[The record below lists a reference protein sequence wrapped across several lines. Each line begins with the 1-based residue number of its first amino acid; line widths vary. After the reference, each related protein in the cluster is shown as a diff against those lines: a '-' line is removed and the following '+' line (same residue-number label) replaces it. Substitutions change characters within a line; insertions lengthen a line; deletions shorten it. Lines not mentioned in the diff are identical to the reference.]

1 MSPILIIL
9 ITALLFLVLV
19 QVSKVVELIGEIRK
33 EDSDAYERKNDRMTY
48 LVVITGFATII
59 YCAIS
64 IVLRKD
70 MFLPVSASEHGVW
83 VDKMINVTFFF
94 TGIVFLITQVLLFAF
109 VFLYRFKRGRKAA
122 YLPENHN
129 VEIVWT
135 VVPAIV
141 LFILVGMGLKNWFK
155 IFKPAPTE
163 AIVIEAT
170 AQQFR
175 WTIRYPGA
183 DKTLG
188 PRDFTL
194 VNSSNELGVNWND
207 ETSHDDFIA
216 QDIVLPVNKAVL
228 VKIGSLDV
236 LHNFYLPHFR
246 LKMDAV
252 PGIPTKFWFRPTI
265 TTDSMRVIVND
276 PNFDYELACAE
287 LCGSAHYNM
296 RKVVKIVKEDEYEE
310 WKAKQSSY
318 YETVVKPQM
327 ASTNEQ

>member
-1 MSPILIIL
+1 MSTLLIIL
-9 ITALLFLVLV
+9 IVALVFLVIV
-19 QVSKVVELIGEIRK
+19 QVSKVIELVGVIKK
-33 EDSDAYERKNDRMTY
+33 EDVDAYERKNDRLTY
-48 LVVITGFATII
+48 LLVLTGFATIV
-59 YCAIS
+59 YC
-64 IVLRKD
+64 IVSLILRKD

-83 VDKMINVTFFF
+83 IDSLIKVTFFF

-109 VFLYRFKRGRKAA
+109 VFKYRFNRNRKAV

-129 VEIVWT
+129 VELVWT

-141 LFILVGMGLKNWFK
+141 LFILVGMGLDKWFK
-155 IFKPAPTE
+155 IFKPVPTE

-175 WTIRYPGA
+175 WTIRYPGE
-183 DKTLG
+183 DNVLG

-194 VNSSNELGVNWND
+194 VNSENELGVNWND

-216 QDIVLPVNKAVL
+216 QDIVLPVNQPVL

-265 TTDSMRVIVND
+265 TTDSMRIIVNN
-276 PNFDYELACAE
+276 PNFEYELACAE

-296 RKVVKIVKEDEYEE
+296 RKVVKIVSDKEYAD
-310 WKAKQSSY
+310 WKSKQVSY
-318 YETVVKPQM
+318 YETVIKPLQ
-327 ASTNEQ
+327 ASN

>member
-33 EDSDAYERKNDRMTY
+33 EDSDAYQRKNDRMTY

-59 YCAIS
+59 YCALS

-109 VFLYRFKRGRKAA
+109 VFLYRYKRGRKAT

-129 VEIVWT
+129 VELVWT

-175 WTIRYPGA
+175 WTVRYPGA
-183 DKTLG
+183 DNELG

-194 VNSSNELGVNWND
+194 VNSSNELGVNWN
-207 ETSHDDFIA
+207 ETSSHDDFIA
-216 QDIVLPVNKAVL
+216 QDIVLPVNQPVL

-265 TTDSMRVIVND
+265 TTDSMRIIVND
-276 PNFDYELACAE
+276 PSFDYELACAE

-296 RKVVKIVKEDEYEE
+296 RKVVKIVKEDEYKE
-310 WKAKQSSY
+310 WKSKQSSY

-327 ASTNEQ
+327 ASTNE

>member
-1 MSPILIIL
+1 MSTLLIIL
-9 ITALLFLVLV
+9 IVALVFLVIV
-19 QVSKVVELIGEIRK
+19 QVSKVIELVGVIKK
-33 EDSDAYERKNDRMTY
+33 EDIDAYEKKNDRLTY
-48 LVVITGFATII
+48 LLVLTGFATIV
-59 YCAIS
+59 YCGVS
-64 IVLRKD
+64 LVLRKD

-83 VDKMINVTFFF
+83 VDSMIKVTFFF
-94 TGIVFLITQVLLFAF
+94 TGIVFLITQFLLFAF
-109 VFLYRFKRGRKAA
+109 VFKYRYNRNRKAV

-129 VEIVWT
+129 VELVWT

-141 LFILVGMGLKNWFK
+141 LFILVGMGLDKWFK

-175 WTIRYPGA
+175 WTIRYTG
-183 DKTLG
+183 DDNILG

-194 VNSSNELGVNWND
+194 VNSENELGVNWND
-207 ETSHDDFIA
+207 ESSHDDFIA
-216 QDIVLPVNKAVL
+216 QDIVLPVNQPVL

-265 TTDSMRVIVND
+265 TTDSMRIIVNNPD
-276 PNFDYELACAE
+276 FEYELACAE

-296 RKVVKIVKEDEYEE
+296 RKVVKIVSDKEYADC
-310 WKAKQSSY
+310 KSKQVSY
-318 YETVVKPQM
+318 YETVIKPLQ
-327 ASTNEQ
+327 ASN